1 MITEHDLQE
10 AIAECN
16 GVRNPTA
23 STAIKLAALYTVKD
37 HLFGAAPQPVY
48 SYAEPPDSTISIDS
62 GSEFASVI
70 SGRNQDEIWPIMDE
84 LMQTLSAIQPSLY
97 DAVMRKLE

>member
-37 HLFGAAPQPVY
+37 HLFGEQPQIGY
-48 SYAEPPDSTISIDS
+48 SYAPPASTGVQIDS
-62 GSEFASVI
+62 DSEFAQII

-84 LMQTLSAIQPSLY
+84 LMQTLSAIQPRLY

>member
-16 GVRNPTA
+16 GIRNPTA

-37 HLFGAAPQPVY
+37 HLYGEPPISY
-48 SYAEPPDSTISIDS
+48 SYAAPPETVKVDSD
-62 GSEFASVI
+62 SEFAQVI
-70 SGRNQDEIWPIMDE
+70 SGRNQDEVWPIIDE
-84 LMQTLSAIQPSLY
+84 LMQTLSAIQPRLY
-97 DAVMRKLE
+97 DAVMRKLQ